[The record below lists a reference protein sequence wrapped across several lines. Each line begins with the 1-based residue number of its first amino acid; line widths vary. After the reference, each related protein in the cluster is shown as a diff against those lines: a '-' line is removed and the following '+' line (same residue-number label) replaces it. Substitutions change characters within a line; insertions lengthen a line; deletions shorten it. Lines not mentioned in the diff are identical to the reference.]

1 MTSKIVLLFLFC
13 GAMAVTN
20 SVSESDV
27 LNLSLPKTPI
37 NMINNTSACPCSN
50 VNWCST
56 ITTPPRKEVFAFS
69 VGGPDWKKY
78 DWSRVTT
85 IAMFGQYNADLMCY
99 AHSQGVRVVLKGYFS
114 NTILFDKVA
123 RNKWIMD
130 HVKLAIEQHM
140 DGINIDVEFPLNKTS
155 APLLTEMVRETTKVF
170 HNSIPNS
177 QVTFDV
183 AWSPMCVEKCCECI
197 DKRCYQYKEIVEA
210 TDFVF
215 VMSYDEQSQI
225 CGDCIAKAN
234 SPYEQT
240 GKGVQGFLDLGID
253 PDKLVLGVPWYGYD
267 YPCLSLKKD
276 VCSIEKVPFRGVA
289 CSDAA
294 GKQKEYQ
301 AIQGIMRNNATSGR
315 IWNDSYKAPY
325 FNFKNAT
332 GYQHQ
337 MWYDDPE
344 SLNYRMKFAK
354 DKKLGGVGMW
364 HIDCLDYSNTTMVNE
379 MWATF
384 DTFLK

>member
-1 MTSKIVLLFLFC
+1 MTSKLAFLLFC
-13 GAMAVTN
+13 GSVAVTN
-20 SVSESDV
+20 CTISESDD
-27 LNLSLPKTPI
+27 NLHDFVSLTSTKTQ
-37 NMINNTSACPCSN
+37 NNTSSCPCSN
-50 VNWCST
+50 VSWCNT

-85 IAMFGQYNADLMCY
+85 IATFGQYNAELMCY
-99 AHSQGVRVVLKGYFS
+99 AHSQGVRVVITGDCNITL
-114 NTILFDKVA
+114 LFDKVA
-123 RNKWIMD
+123 QKKWIMD
-130 HVKLAIEQHM
+130 HVKQAIDQHM
-140 DGINIDVEFPLNKTS
+140 DGINLDIEFPLSKS
-155 APLLTEMVRETTKVF
+155 LAPLLTELVRETTKAF
-170 HNSIPNS
+170 HDSIPNS
-177 QVTFDV
+177 QVTYDV
-183 AWSPMCVEKCCECI
+183 AWSSRCVEKCCECPGG
-197 DKRCYQYKEIVEA
+197 RCYEYKEIAEA

-215 VMSYDEQSQI
+215 IMSYDEQSHM

-234 SPYEQT
+234 APYEKT
-240 GKGVQGFLDLGID
+240 VKGIQLFLDLGID

-276 VCSIEKVPFRGVA
+276 VCSIRKVYVF

-294 GKQKEYQ
+294 GKEIEYQ
-301 AIQGIMRNNATSGR
+301 MIKEIMRNNATSGR

-344 SLNYRMKFAK
+344 SLNYKMKYAK
-354 DKKLGGVGMW
+354 DKKLHGVGMW
-364 HIDCLDYSNTTMVNE
+364 HMDCLDYSNKTMVNE
-379 MWATF
+379 MWGAF